1 MNGKAFLAC
10 VLMSVVLTGCETAK
24 KISQVIRNPDIQVG
38 KLMEQSTELTV
49 TLLTEP
55 DSNLT
60 ADGEAAPVDVQLV
73 YLSDDS
79 KFQAAD
85 YDQIATTALPDVLGK
100 NYIDHQ
106 DFNLLPD
113 TVKTLPPIKLDAQ
126 GDFFWGFTEL
136 SINTELLAQGK
147 IMIDRAAGCMPDG
160 TVFSIPDQDLLP
172 EPFQPGTLSSKES
185 HNIYLAL
192 PVISDVIN
200 EIQGLHS
207 AGQGTERYRL
217 THTRVRDFHT
227 DEGDEQPVGLG
238 QLIPRIVSGA
248 DDLSAMVTLP
258 LCRILNK
265 NATGALVLDNTFIPT
280 IQAVRV
286 SGLLGAFSGEV
297 QGLLATR
304 AADLAGRIGSPEQS
318 GIADV
323 AEFMMLQMLNRHQMQ
338 FTHRSQLHTLHPE
351 AFYRDLVGLLGE
363 LMTFTEG
370 NRLPCTVEPY
380 NHRDLTATFTRT
392 VIPEL
397 RRALNT
403 VLVPRAQNLPLF
415 FSEGTWIATISDPT
429 LLQSCKLVLAVRA
442 RMPYDQV
449 QRQFIQQSKVA
460 ATDKIRSVVS
470 VQVPGIPLHTLTAAP
485 RQLPWHEGYVYFEL
499 EKGTPAW
506 QDVIKAGALALHIS
520 GTFPD
525 LNLQLWA
532 IRG

>member
-1 MNGKAFLAC
+1 
-10 VLMSVVLTGCETAK
+10 
-24 KISQVIRNPDIQVG
+24 
-38 KLMEQSTELTV
+38 
-49 TLLTEP
+49 
-55 DSNLT
+55 
-60 ADGEAAPVDVQLV
+60 
-73 YLSDDS
+73 
-79 KFQAAD
+79 
-85 YDQIATTALPDVLGK
+85 
-100 NYIDHQ
+100 
-106 DFNLLPD
+106 
-113 TVKTLPPIKLDAQ
+113 
-126 GDFFWGFTEL
+126 
-136 SINTELLAQGK
+136 
-147 IMIDRAAGCMPDG
+147 
-160 TVFSIPDQDLLP
+160 
-172 EPFQPGTLSSKES
+172 
-185 HNIYLAL
+185 
-192 PVISDVIN
+192 
-200 EIQGLHS
+200 
-207 AGQGTERYRL
+207 
-217 THTRVRDFHT
+217 
-227 DEGDEQPVGLG
+227 GDEQPVGLG

-351 AFYRDLVGLLGE
+351 AFYQDLVGLLGE

>member
-1 MNGKAFLAC
+1 M
-10 VLMSVVLTGCETAK
+10 
-24 KISQVIRNPDIQVG
+24 
-38 KLMEQSTELTV
+38 
-49 TLLTEP
+49 
-55 DSNLT
+55 
-60 ADGEAAPVDVQLV
+60 
-73 YLSDDS
+73 
-79 KFQAAD
+79 
-85 YDQIATTALPDVLGK
+85 
-100 NYIDHQ
+100 
-106 DFNLLPD
+106 
-113 TVKTLPPIKLDAQ
+113 PP
-126 GDFFWGFTEL
+126 
-136 SINTELLAQGK
+136 
-147 IMIDRAAGCMPDG
+147 
-160 TVFSIPDQDLLP
+160 
-172 EPFQPGTLSSKES
+172 
-185 HNIYLAL
+185 
-192 PVISDVIN
+192 
-200 EIQGLHS
+200 
-207 AGQGTERYRL
+207 
-217 THTRVRDFHT
+217 
-227 DEGDEQPVGLG
+227 
-238 QLIPRIVSGA
+238 
-248 DDLSAMVTLP
+248 
-258 LCRILNK
+258 
-265 NATGALVLDNTFIPT
+265 GALVLDNTFIPT

-323 AEFMMLQMLNRHQMQ
+323 AEFMMLQMLNRYQMQ

-370 NRLPCTVEPY
+370 NRLPCTVGPY

-415 FSEGTWIATISDPT
+415 FSEGTWIATINDPT

-485 RQLPWHEGYVYFEL
+485 RQLPYHEGYVYFEL

-520 GTFPD
+520 GSFPD

>member
-1 MNGKAFLAC
+1 RESAYYIGARSFMAATRPDIELQPTVNVKTTKALQ
-10 VLMSVVLTGCETAK
+10 TGCVH
-24 KISQVIRNPDIQVG
+24 I
-38 KLMEQSTELTV
+38 
-49 TLLTEP
+49 
-55 DSNLT
+55 
-60 ADGEAAPVDVQLV
+60 
-73 YLSDDS
+73 
-79 KFQAAD
+79 
-85 YDQIATTALPDVLGK
+85 
-100 NYIDHQ
+100 
-106 DFNLLPD
+106 
-113 TVKTLPPIKLDAQ
+113 
-126 GDFFWGFTEL
+126 
-136 SINTELLAQGK
+136 
-147 IMIDRAAGCMPDG
+147 
-160 TVFSIPDQDLLP
+160 
-172 EPFQPGTLSSKES
+172 
-185 HNIYLAL
+185 
-192 PVISDVIN
+192 
-200 EIQGLHS
+200 
-207 AGQGTERYRL
+207 
-217 THTRVRDFHT
+217 
-227 DEGDEQPVGLG
+227 
-238 QLIPRIVSGA
+238 
-248 DDLSAMVTLP
+248 
-258 LCRILNK
+258 
-265 NATGALVLDNTFIPT
+265 
-280 IQAVRV
+280 
-286 SGLLGAFSGEV
+286 
-297 QGLLATR
+297 
-304 AADLAGRIGSPEQS
+304 
-318 GIADV
+318 
-323 AEFMMLQMLNRHQMQ
+323 
-338 FTHRSQLHTLHPE
+338 
-351 AFYRDLVGLLGE
+351 E

-415 FSEGTWIATISDPT
+415 FSEGTWIATINDPT